1 VTARKRRVV
10 AVGPPRNRR
19 GGAKA
24 IGHLPALSQDRLFAD
39 AVGAIYAAATAP
51 SLWPQTLESI
61 AAVFGDVGANLFYI
75 RADGSFGIVVTPSLA
90 AAQADYDR
98 EWWRH
103 DIGTQRAIERGYAE
117 GVEAITDR
125 HVVSEEE
132 IRTHPFYTEFLIPHG
147 LGWFAAV
154 AITPDPRLVLA
165 VTVQRS
171 AAKPRFSDE
180 ELAVHSR
187 LGRHAE
193 AALRLSAR
201 LITAEMTNLAFGD
214 ALARLDVGV
223 FMVDAAGR
231 VIVANPTAEKLIGDA
246 LLISGGRLLAR
257 FEPERAALHQAIA
270 AVIAADA
277 QAIPAPLPVLV
288 HGLGTDAYLV
298 AYVLPVRTTTD
309 HPFERALV
317 NARAIVVV
325 RRSVSAE
332 PVDPTLVRD
341 LLDVTLGEAR
351 VAALV
356 GAGLQP
362 KEAAEKLGIAEETA
376 RTVLKRVFAKTGV
389 ARQSDLAALLTRLVL
404 R

>member
-1 VTARKRRVV
+1 MPVKKRPV
-10 AVGPPRNRR
+10 AGV
-19 GGAKA
+19 GGAKTM
-24 IGHLPALSQDRLFAD
+24 GRMPAQSQDRLFAD

-51 SLWPQTLESI
+51 SLWPETLESI
-61 AAVFGDVGANLFYI
+61 AAVFGDVGANLLYI

-103 DIGTQRAIERGYAE
+103 DIRTARAIERGYAE

-125 HVVSEEE
+125 HVASDEE
-132 IRTHPFYTEFLIPHG
+132 IRTHPFYTGFLRPHG
-147 LGWFAAV
+147 VGWFAGV

-171 AAKPRFSDE
+171 ATKPPFSDE

-223 FMVDAAGR
+223 FLVDGAGK
-231 VIVANPTAEKLIGDA
+231 VIVANPTAEKLLGDA
-246 LLISGGRLLAR
+246 LLVSQGQLLAR

-270 AVIAADA
+270 AVIAGDM
-277 QAIPAPLPVLV
+277 QPFPAPLPVLI
-288 HGLGTDAYLV
+288 HGVGADEYLV
-298 AYVLPVRTTTD
+298 AYVLPVRTSKE

-317 NARAIVVV
+317 AARAIVVV
-325 RRSVSAE
+325 RRSVSAD

-341 LLDVTLGEAR
+341 VLNVTMGEAR

-362 KEAAEKLGIAEETA
+362 KEAAERLGIAEETA